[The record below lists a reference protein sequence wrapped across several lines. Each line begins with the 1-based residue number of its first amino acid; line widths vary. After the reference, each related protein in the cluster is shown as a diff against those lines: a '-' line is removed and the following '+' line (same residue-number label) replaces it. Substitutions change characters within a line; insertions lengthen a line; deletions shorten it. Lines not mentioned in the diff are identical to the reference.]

1 MNSSGRY
8 SLLLVSVFM
17 VMLTG
22 LFLGAT
28 PADAAVTS
36 GRTSDYSTSFPTAG
50 GPYIIAATWDADNS
64 TLYVVFNEAVADNG
78 TDDVEEDD
86 FLPIGFSFAGG
97 GATLNTQPNGGV
109 GIPSDA
115 DRRVV
120 AITGF
125 TVTPTAG
132 IDSLGLA
139 TLADNVDAD
148 GFTGVVGAVPGP
160 DHSRVPITLGPV
172 VVAAEVDTDWY
183 DLDGDMDDVT
193 ITLTFNVDIQGPAGG
208 AYVDADFDSAPE
220 LVKLPNDP
228 IIDWTFGTPATNQ
241 LTLTR
246 NANGH
251 VRGMWPGIT
260 KIYVDAGAVED
271 SDGATNSDCVAQTV
285 MIENA
290 SAGPALLGTHFRSSD
305 GASGDLLL
313 VFHEP
318 VDPASLAG
326 VPGTQYTLAGGGSA
340 WTGAETQDI
349 WTGSEYSNIVVVE
362 ANGSNASDATLTVI
376 GGAGP
381 QDYQAQYT
389 PAVTCSVK
397 TAIGILRAS
406 YDRNGTASTPDDDVL
421 EIIFSEPIANLNAV
435 HADDFHFAP
444 NGTGELIDNIWSEV
458 TISATNESGGGASY
472 GRVTVTD
479 WQNATDLNGEPLP
492 VGAFIKLD
500 SGSNI
505 KGTISGGVG
514 GGAVNASHWV
524 PIVQDREIWPAIST
538 MVQEVDTY
546 TSKYFD
552 EGPTVA
558 TNDDIDH
565 AFLAWREIG
574 AVDHSDYWLLFFTN
588 NGAGAL
594 TQVFIDT
601 YLNDALPISNIHSQL
616 TDANIIQ
623 RLQVDIAEGT
633 TTTDGEVLM
642 RGDEV
647 WFMLVPMTYWG
658 AIGPASSSLV
668 FTKSF
673 FVGPVC
679 PPRDF
684 VTDVDEDMIHIRAVW
699 EDTDLDGIR
708 DADEYTRYIWG
719 DANSAPC
726 GTTIHVWRRNE
737 RDTTP
742 GATELGNGPI
752 AGDGSF
758 GPITLPAGAN
768 EEWALWLQAEEDGTY
783 SDPVEI
789 LNDIHGVWLV
799 LDDGNGTGATDDD
812 LILHP
817 DRFNP
822 HRRYT
827 ANEHINCLVK
837 AEDGVLSGGG
847 SIGAMND
854 LLVLTADFSV
864 VDNRTNLDATLGG
877 DPLTEVRFQ
886 SLGRDSLDNDGDWD
900 DTSPNTGNGNGDMD
914 WPEPYK
920 DEDGN
925 GYFTPGEWFQDNNG
939 NGLCDAPH
947 GAGGAGDPAAI
958 VYDWYLDCTDEDEHG
973 WYEVQLLTATQ
984 YTGSV
989 SGDSTCYVDVDKG
1002 FQLLDPVTDPTALGP
1017 EGGWVLKNL
1026 PFAVQ
1031 DTVNDAAMV
1040 YDETAAT
1047 NDPPMAV
1054 MIDEVP
1060 VTETKIDE
1068 LMTLATLTTD
1078 PAGGTNLILPT
1089 DPTYHLGRYVQ
1100 FQATTPADND
1110 VSFGVA
1116 HLYTM
1121 RSGSWAWEPL
1131 VLDPPGT
1138 NATAGYPGVQDF
1150 DDDNDVVINSLL
1162 TNALDDDEDGTAD
1175 NEEEGIDLHDPE
1187 VVDAMQ
1193 ASLAAT
1199 TTAGVDT
1206 IWVSNDRIDN
1216 DNDAFFVM
1224 EVYWDENPA
1233 TTTDVTQRITWYN
1246 LDESTNN
1253 NVDDDNDGNVD
1264 ETTVALTAE
1273 TELYDT
1279 PASDDNE
1286 DGIMDGEAVA
1296 LTLDGAHK
1304 RIVWDVAWTGDIM
1317 VDATHILGQHPADFD
1332 GDVRASTE
1340 FIPLGHDVLRPNAIL
1355 STAFPGLGWGDT
1367 TTVTGVG
1374 ANALSWYDTHVDPAL
1389 ALNANVD
1396 FQYIAQLYDMAVDG
1410 TTEYKLRIVG
1420 YDHTGLGNSANSD
1433 SITFTLDVTA
1443 PENLE
1448 ITDCSDGDPTTGPA
1462 DFVDVDAQRGGLQIN
1477 DSGSYTLT
1485 VEQDEDAVSVQYY
1498 SRSSEDGGA
1507 TWTAWAAQ
1515 GALDVSRPYTAEY
1528 APVALDN
1535 NPAGDS
1541 LLVQFR
1547 AIGTDEFGNAQD
1559 ADSVCVFEVTV
1570 IDGTPPITWF
1580 SEIYNVVNP
1589 TDNQYWYR
1597 DTYGPVQVPVGPTI
1611 QLKAEFD
1618 DNDGVVGTNDVIR
1631 LVFDYRPVGV
1641 GGEWEHIMT
1650 YTGTV
1655 VVDPVTGDTLTI
1667 DFPGPIAVTLDT
1679 ESMGTGSF
1687 DLRVYGCDFEGNCN
1701 ILTPDMATI
1710 TIVTEGLRAY
1720 VEDPYLNGGFQDLY
1734 AFNYIHDAE
1743 ILTVEFQY
1751 YADTDGDHIDND
1763 GNSWVKIAI
1772 DGGLTTAGDVLLRRG
1787 TDFYYDLTAAQHQAF
1802 PAALGT
1808 AGGEYFVDFDL
1819 NGYSDRDPVVTDTD
1833 GSGTWDTGE
1842 PVICGLAAELT
1853 NGQALTAFPADHFFT
1868 GGDADFDATEW
1879 IFKDNAYGTANL
1891 DLWYTQWDVTAL
1903 SGWYLVR
1910 GVATDEYYAVDDSS
1924 TSPSVIPT
1932 RPIRIDPDPPYA
1944 DITRVTKADG
1954 DTLDMTLAMYVA
1966 GSTGWIMLE
1975 ATSSDED
1982 IDNVLFQYSTN
1993 GGGAWTDLDLNDD
2006 NDFYADIDGDPGF
2019 QALGDDE
2026 IFLDDGDFVY
2036 SAGDV
2041 CIYDGGDLTVDT
2053 PLGTPLMP
2061 LIGEDPAGGVPAD
2074 EDGDLMVDED
2084 DNVDKKDYDEPY
2096 LIYFD
2101 FSAMN
2106 FLSNTDVLF
2115 RAVPTDQSGNVDAT
2129 NASTIT
2135 INVGE
2140 TRPPETDIVS
2150 VYNAD
2155 GDTLDVW
2162 KAIADGDG
2170 VMLLGA
2176 VAGDLAF
2183 TIHATAEDSTSISY
2197 VDLYSRWNATC
2208 YPDLEAWE
2216 NPWASMSVA
2225 GYTTAD
2231 STYDYIFA
2239 VDMTG
2244 APDGAYEFFPMGVDG
2259 NGNMTPA
2266 PEHPYA
2272 FRILNN
2278 RAFITT
2284 DLTGATYAVG
2294 DEVWFD
2300 ADILTTPVGDTPTVN
2315 FYYAERVIDE
2325 VIDPTRISNS
2335 SPYISIAL
2343 DPVMTGPATAGNHAI
2358 LTINST
2364 ECTWH
2369 SSFTGLTGLTKYDWT
2384 MNGNAVQFGA
2394 VPAAGDTILIDYNLD
2409 IGAIGDYTDDW
2420 VAINAGDSYPPYTV
2434 AWDAG
2439 DGGIP
2444 TPTNAECE
2452 AYDIIATVDLGTA
2465 GDDECGLEETMV
2477 SEMKYIYLTDETLP
2491 VVDLYMKG
2499 GRHAALET
2507 YYPGNPSFDTVGDGA
2522 DTEWKI
2528 SGIEAEAIALQDPAD
2543 VSVLTGV
2550 NLVIANSDTSYT
2562 TAMTLI
2568 PSTATMLYM
2577 TFTMY
2582 EEDYRFLAA
2591 GSEAEYAIENAW
2603 VALGGNN
2610 YQMAE
2615 TTAGSGIW
2623 QVADVPVP
2631 VNATTA
2637 YQFFIDMEGD
2647 NHGLVDDAR
2656 NYNVGAAASRIKLP
2670 AVPFYYAI
2678 LNTADLLG
2686 ETTSIWRAYTV
2697 ATDEVGNVGTSD
2709 QMPFVYDPEKPTV
2722 SELIA
2727 DTILFN
2733 ETTDVDLW
2741 AECFDPTPSN
2751 LNIITVDEVVFQYCP
2766 NYYMADGEAVAPDS
2780 VQVWLTLGVDTDP
2793 TDGWAVL
2800 NINIPDPG
2808 DDNYDNDNDGDWDEL
2823 DEDTVPMAFRAVP
2836 RDDGWNWGDAVVLG
2850 FTLDSTEPQ
2859 AVLTAPLEGSIFTY
2873 EQLITLTAEITETQA
2888 DIEYISIQ
2896 YSLDGT
2902 TWPALPYNPAA
2913 PGTGWVDPT
2922 PEDNSDNPYLYAE
2935 PYTTTL
2941 DPADY
2946 PDFAEADRYVR
2957 FRAQAVDAAGNE
2969 DADPPEIIVVLDD
2982 ITGPTAYPMWA
2993 MTTGGAAWVPINDPF
3008 CQITG
3013 TAAQLRATFIDPTA
3027 TGNIASVTFEYA
3039 LPAAEEDWYLIDII
3053 DLPAPATWTIA
3064 NTQGTCDATWDV
3076 SGLAEGEVLVRTRAK
3091 DGDGNYGENPLVRSV
3106 TIDHTAP
3113 AIVYDPAT
3121 VGNGFPGFVNFVA
3134 YVSDGVVG
3142 ETSNVIVPD
3151 PETGDVTF
3159 YVATPDPTVA
3169 SITLQERTAGDAQ
3182 GAWTDWAPGDPGATD
3197 QFMYEP
3203 NLNFQTDAT
3212 DYYVW
3217 ILRVHDFVDHPDGVA
3232 GAHEIRGLAVD
3243 AAGNANILHD
3253 TNNPWDTY
3261 TVDTA
3266 DPECVSMTHSLPADQ
3281 VAAGDPVTFYFEG
3294 TDALT
3299 DIVVVRFEYD
3309 EVGGLDDWQVIDPD
3323 PETPEIEAVDV
3334 TPVEG
3339 TMDTDYPRW
3348 TAEITWTTPTYP
3360 VLTTDTAFNVRAV
3373 MYDSPMNNLDPT
3385 TPATCAIAAPINVED
3400 MTAPMYT
3407 KMWAIP
3413 DYVDWTDDPSGAAG
3427 TYDGDCE
3434 NGDHDGMWV
3443 DLNGVTGFQTNTA
3456 DIAIDY
3462 GDGGGILT
3470 NGDPSDGWL
3479 AQGGNTWPTYIDED
3493 VIDGNGLGEMNDI
3506 ILSDEVVL
3514 VARTQLYDDGLERV
3528 EFWGTYGS
3536 NDPILLCVDECVPDY
3551 TKFTAGGPLWQ
3562 GLWDTK
3568 ETDEHGEPI
3577 YPDGTWVIEAIAF
3590 DLAGNPEVADGED
3603 VATVIVDN
3611 TEPNATPDLDPLT
3624 TDVETGWG
3632 EWPEFTVE
3640 RNGFVK
3646 LFARTDSER
3655 DDDIVEFMFKRT
3667 RDLNLANSWTSV
3679 PNSAGIDSSDLN
3691 PDYTRPYDFDWDLN
3705 KLATPL
3711 AVGEKYDVACYSWDL
3726 VNNSE
3731 TQLLAFEDERYVQ
3744 FKIVDS
3750 IAPCA
3755 TITSVKRRTGNRD
3768 IITMPEH
3775 YDMIYARDFEYLR
3788 ATVLNYQNDCE
3799 RVEFMYA
3806 PVGSN
3811 DVTLIDAQVTQY
3823 PNDPYTW
3830 QITNWDLAALDPGV
3844 VYEVFAVAVDD
3855 VGNMDFDPTTGRP
3868 ECGGYFTLTVDVTP
3882 PTFTW
3887 VTPDPTETLIMKE
3900 CAVQGLSA
3908 ALETGTTCYDH
3919 GADETYGPSLA
3930 ECGRIQ
3936 VWGSYAG
3943 SVVDPTYTIT
3953 ITGGGTTF
3961 TWQKTGGAPVAG
3973 VAIDTN
3979 VYLADGVWVSFING
3993 TAGAASF
4000 ADDDVYTF
4008 NTQGL
4013 IYDLTFTSDDIDID
4027 RDEVYW
4033 EYKKVEEPDGD
4044 EFWRFGSVFP
4054 YDVLYDGQTKM
4065 YSTSLDVSTLEDGLY
4080 NLRLTVDDLSGNRT
4094 TKVMTD
4100 PSDATQWFVLVV
4112 DHTDPTIALT
4122 NVVIKDPAGGDD
4134 QVITPVDFG
4143 TPTDVTL
4150 GDVITLWATADDDE
4164 VALPGDPDMYETGVK
4179 DIIFEASQFGGSS
4192 YDWQEIGFWHAPDET
4207 QIPLEVTASVD
4218 WNVSG
4223 LYTETI
4229 YVVRARAADDMCNDE
4244 GYSAVVYLNVTDVR
4258 APRAR
4263 IAGFDPWTENHGDE
4277 RKTFCD
4283 IYALAYCDAPITQ
4296 VQFQYN
4302 VETNVVDDE
4311 GWIPIGIPDR
4321 CEHDNFSWTDEVWK
4335 TTIELTET
4343 NFTVGDEFYLRAIAT
4358 DDTPLQDQEPPW
4370 VKVRVVEYSTPMPD
4384 NSNWSDATLDLMVV
4398 GAEGDDA
4405 ILSDP
4410 MLTMQGGDEPG
4421 DAIAYVTTGDNSYDP
4436 HMLYIEPDASCGD
4449 WVALSRNI
4457 ESDVNWAGNADLER
4471 DNCGRMS
4478 FFASVL
4484 VADEA
4489 AGACRIVLKET
4500 DIWSHEVTYAL
4511 GSNGTAWVPG
4521 YMSADAVGDT
4531 TASQYLWAGANVP
4544 HSATTDF
4551 DECLFLMKAD
4561 APVMS
4566 VDQARYL
4573 TLVPRTCYYIGF
4585 PYNDVDFDNGYYPT
4599 VTIQYDEEAL
4609 MEVFGD
4615 DWAEK
4620 EPYLT
4625 PRVWYADDS
4634 VGDDSWWGYSIS
4646 HVTVHT
4652 ELNQVTFHI
4661 NELDRDMPFFAL
4673 FLPTQEA
4680 PVVVS
4685 TFRPAGPM
4693 RWGRHNYT
4701 DATPVITAYLHASS
4715 GDSEP
4720 IDEDTIELW
4729 IDGQIM
4735 AANGVPWVRGAG
4747 QLTVEQANPDAT
4759 IYEVIYR
4766 HSFLPE
4772 DWLQEGWHTLNIL
4785 YKHDTG
4791 VDEWIELHPEAWG
4804 ADFYVD
4810 TTPPVIEFDGG
4821 FVNNPVLKNVS
4832 GYVRAFEEEPRAE
4845 SMLKFQVKDLG
4856 GAGPYL
4862 RPEHTVWVW
4871 DVDCSDGIPA
4881 DPRHEYYEGTYYPT
4895 GDSTGCWTE
4904 VNYGIKYDLWLVDLY
4919 EDDQLDIDEFE
4930 ERILLHTGTVDEM
4943 VPYMYP
4949 AYYADG
4955 NYDRALYDPDSTL
4968 EVGIPIMAGGMVD
4981 DGDVLEVTLYS
4992 AKSIE
4997 QFSDSL
5003 QTYILYD
5010 TLYVGSGSPV
5020 VVFSG
5025 EYRTDRQS
5033 QEMHTYQY
5041 GVFDYAWNV
5050 GSDYIEKRF
5059 VVDSSAPQV
5068 SLIAPADGYTVPGE
5082 DFTFQIGIDDA
5093 KSGGGTVSWELLDA
5107 HGDVVDSGDGA
5118 EGTISDLPMGE
5129 YTLKVTAADALGNT
5143 TVMSLPI
5150 HAQSR
5155 ILGLTETYI
5164 YPNPFN
5170 PGDIEGMV
5178 HFNLSKAADVTIKVY
5193 DFAGEFVRTLA
5204 SGDPMPV
5211 GAHSIPW
5218 GGQAGDGTDLA
5229 NGAYMIRVEANDG
5242 STTKGATIKAV
5253 IWRE

>member
-1 MNSSGRY
+1 MNSSGRF
-8 SLLLVSVFM
+8 SLLLVSVCM
-17 VMLTG
+17 MMLTG

-28 PADAAVTS
+28 PAHAAVTS
-36 GRTSDYSTSFPTAG
+36 GRTSDYSTSFPSAG
-50 GPYIIAATWDADNS
+50 GPYIVAATWDADNS
-64 TLYVVFNEAVADNG
+64 TLYVVFNEAVADAG

-97 GATLNTQPNGGV
+97 GATLNTQPYAGV

-132 IDSLGLA
+132 VDSLALA

-148 GFTGVVGAVPGP
+148 GFSGAVGAVPGP
-160 DHSRVPITLGPV
+160 DHTRVPITLGPV
-172 VVAAEVDTDWY
+172 CVVAEVDNDWF
-183 DLDGDMDDVT
+183 DLDGDMDDVM

-208 AYVDADFDSAPE
+208 AYVDADFDTAPE

-228 IIDWTFGTPATNQ
+228 IIDFTFANPNPNQ
-241 LTLTR
+241 LTLVRT
-246 NANGH
+246 ANGH
-251 VRGMWPGIT
+251 MRGMWPGIT
-260 KIYVDAGAVED
+260 KIYVDATAVED
-271 SDGATNSDCVAQTV
+271 SDGATNSGCVAQTI

-290 SAGPALLGTHFRSSD
+290 AAGPALLGTHFRSTD

-318 VDPASLAG
+318 VDPTSLAG
-326 VPGTQYTLAGGGSA
+326 VPGTQYTFPGGVVWGGS
-340 WTGAETQDI
+340 ETQDL
-349 WTGSEYSNIVVVE
+349 WTGTEFNNVVMIDGVT
-362 ANGSNASDATLTVI
+362 AIAGASSATLTVV
-376 GGAGP
+376 GGNGP
-381 QDYQAQYT
+381 QDYQAEYS
-389 PAVTCSVK
+389 PAVTCSIK

-406 YDRNGTASTPDDDVL
+406 YDRNGTPSTPDDDVL
-421 EIIFSEPIANLNAV
+421 EMIFSEPFLALNAV
-435 HADDFHFAP
+435 QADDFHFAP

-458 TISATNESGGGASY
+458 TISATNESGGGTAY
-472 GRVTVTD
+472 GKVTVTD

-514 GGAVNASHWV
+514 TGAVNSSHWV
-524 PIVQDREIWPAIST
+524 PIVQDKAIWPAITT

-546 TSKYFD
+546 TTKYFD

-574 AVDHSDYWLLFFTN
+574 AADYADYWLLFFTN

-601 YLNDALPISNIHSQL
+601 YLNDAIPISNIHSQK
-616 TDANIIQ
+616 TDAGIVQ
-623 RLQVDIAEGT
+623 RLQVGIAEGT
-633 TTTDGEVLM
+633 STTDGEVLL

-658 AIGPASSSLV
+658 AIGPSASSLV

-684 VTDVDEDMIHIRAVW
+684 ITDVDEDMIHIRAVW
-699 EDTDLDGIR
+699 DDTDLDGIR

-726 GTTIHVWRRNE
+726 GTTIHVWRRGE
-737 RDTTP
+737 RDTTV
-742 GATELGNGPI
+742 GATELANGLI
-752 AGDGSF
+752 AVDGSF

-768 EEWALWLQAEEDGTY
+768 DEWALNLQAEEDGTY

-799 LDDGNGTGATDDD
+799 LADGNGTGATDDD

-837 AEDGVLSGGG
+837 AEDGVLSNGG

-854 LLVLTADFSV
+854 LLVLSADFSV
-864 VDNRTNLDATLGG
+864 YDNRTALAAALGG
-877 DPLTEVRFQ
+877 DALTAVEFK

-900 DTSPNTGNGNGDMD
+900 DTSPNAGNGNGDMD
-914 WPEPYK
+914 YPEPYK
-920 DEDGN
+920 DEDGD
-925 GYFTPGEWFQDNNG
+925 GYFTEGEWFQDNNG

-973 WYEVQLLTATQ
+973 WYEIQLLTAAQ
-984 YTGSV
+984 YSGSV
-989 SGDSTCYVDVDKG
+989 AGDSTCFMDVDKG
-1002 FQLLDPVTDPTALGP
+1002 FQLLDPVTDPTGLGP

-1026 PFAVQ
+1026 PFTVQ
-1031 DTVNDAAMV
+1031 DTVMDAAMV

-1047 NDPPMAV
+1047 NDPPMSA

-1068 LMTLATLTTD
+1068 LMTLAALTTD

-1116 HLYTM
+1116 QLYTQ
-1121 RSGSWAWEPL
+1121 RSGSWAWETL

-1138 NATAGYPGVQDF
+1138 NAQAVYPGVQDF
-1150 DDDNDVVINSLL
+1150 DDDGDQTTGGLL
-1162 TNALDDDEDGTAD
+1162 TNTIDDDEDGTVD
-1175 NEEEGIDLHDPE
+1175 EVGEGIDLSDPE

-1193 ASLAAT
+1193 ASLAIT
-1199 TTAGVDT
+1199 TAAGVDT

-1246 LDESTNN
+1246 IDEELNN
-1253 NVDDDNDGNVD
+1253 NVDDDNDGLVD
-1264 ETTVALTAE
+1264 EADEV
-1273 TELYDT
+1273 ELYNV

-1296 LTLDGAHK
+1296 LTLEGAHK
-1304 RIVWDVAWTGDIM
+1304 RVVWDLAWAGDIYI
-1317 VDATHILGQHPADFD
+1317 DATHVLGQHPADFD

-1340 FIPLGHDVLRPNAIL
+1340 FIPVGHDVMRPNAIL

-1374 ANALSWYDTHVDPAL
+1374 VNALSWWDTHAGE
-1389 ALNANVD
+1389 NVD
-1396 FQYIAQLYDMAVDG
+1396 FQYLAQLYDMAVDG

-1433 SITFTLDVTA
+1433 SVTFTLDVTA
-1443 PENLE
+1443 PENLA
-1448 ITDCSDGDPTTGPA
+1448 ITNSCDNDSTTAPA
-1462 DFVDVDAQRGGLQIN
+1462 DFVDVDPLRGRLQIY

-1485 VEQDEDAVSVQYY
+1485 VENYDDAVSVQYY
-1498 SRSSEDGGA
+1498 MRSSDDGGA
-1507 TWTAWAAQ
+1507 TWAAWATQ
-1515 GALDVSRPYTAEY
+1515 GALDVSVPYTAEY
-1528 APVALDN
+1528 APAALDN

-1541 LLVQFR
+1541 LLVEFR

-1559 ADSVCVFEVTV
+1559 PDSVCVLGVTV

-1589 TDNQYWYR
+1589 TDDAYWYR

-1618 DNDGVVGTNDVIR
+1618 DGDGVVGTNDVIR

-1641 GGEWEHIMT
+1641 GGDWEHIMT

-1679 ESMGTGSF
+1679 ESMGAGSF

-1720 VEDPYLNGGFQDLY
+1720 IEDPNLNGGFQDLY

-1751 YADTDGDHIDND
+1751 YADTDGDRIDND
-1763 GNSWVKIAI
+1763 GNSWVRIAI

-1787 TDFYYDLTAAQHQAF
+1787 SDHYYDISGHQAF
-1802 PAALGT
+1802 PAALGS
-1808 AGGEYFVDFDL
+1808 ADDEYFVDFDL

-1842 PVICGLAAELT
+1842 PVICGLAADLT

-1868 GGDADFDATEW
+1868 GADADFDATEW
-1879 IFKDNAYGTANL
+1879 IFKDNAYGTGGL
-1891 DLWYTQWDVTAL
+1891 DLWYTQWDPTAL
-1903 SGWYLVR
+1903 SGDFLVR
-1910 GVATDEYYAVDDSS
+1910 AVATDEYYAVDDSV

-1932 RPIRIDPDPPYA
+1932 RAIRIDPDPPYA
-1944 DITRVTKADG
+1944 NITRVTKADG
-1954 DTLDMTLAMYVA
+1954 DTLDMTISMYVP

-1975 ATSSDED
+1975 ATSADTD
-1982 IDNVLFQYSTN
+1982 IANVLFQYSTN

-2006 NDFYADIDGDPGF
+2006 NDFYSDIDGVTGF

-2036 SAGDV
+2036 GAGDV
-2041 CIYDGGDLTVDT
+2041 CIYDGGDLTIDT

-2061 LIGEDPAGGVPAD
+2061 LITEDPAGGGD
-2074 EDGDLMVDED
+2074 EDGDLMTDED
-2084 DNVDKKDYDEPY
+2084 DNTDKKDYDEPY

-2115 RAVPTDQSGNVDAT
+2115 QAVPTDQSGNVDAA
-2129 NASTIT
+2129 NATSIT
-2135 INVGE
+2135 INIGE

-2170 VMLLGA
+2170 VMLLGQET
-2176 VAGDLAF
+2176 GDLAF
-2183 TIHATAEDSTSISY
+2183 TAHVTAEDSTSISY
-2197 VDLYSRWNATC
+2197 VDLLSRWNATC

-2216 NPWASMSVA
+2216 NPWESMSTA

-2231 STYDYIFA
+2231 STYDYVFA
-2239 VDMTG
+2239 IDMTG
-2244 APDGAYEFFPMGVDG
+2244 AADGAYEFFPMGVDG

-2266 PEHPYA
+2266 PENPYA

-2278 RAFITT
+2278 RAIITT

-2300 ADILTTPVGDTPTVN
+2300 ATIVTTPPVEVPTVN
-2315 FYYAERVIDE
+2315 FYYAERVLGE
-2325 VIDPTRISNS
+2325 AVDPTRISQS
-2335 SPYISIAL
+2335 SPYTSIDL
-2343 DPVMTGPATAGNHAI
+2343 DPVMFGTATAGRHAI
-2358 LTINST
+2358 MTINGVAG
-2364 ECTWH
+2364 TWYE
-2369 SSFTGLTGLTKYDWT
+2369 SFTGLTGLTKLDWT
-2384 MNGNAVQFGA
+2384 MNGNGVQFGA
-2394 VPAAGDTILIDYNLD
+2394 PPAAGDTILVDYN
-2409 IGAIGDYTDDW
+2409 ITTW
-2420 VAINAGDSYPPYTV
+2420 NAINAGDSYPPYSV

-2444 TPTNAECE
+2444 APVNAECE
-2452 AYDIIATVDLGTA
+2452 AYDIIATIDLGMAA
-2465 GDDECGLEETMV
+2465 GDECGLEETMV
-2477 SEMKYIYLTDETLP
+2477 SELKYIYLTDESLP
-2491 VVDLYMKG
+2491 DVDLYMKG

-2507 YYPGNPSFDTVGDGA
+2507 YYPGNPSFDTVGEGA

-2528 SGIEAEAIALQDPAD
+2528 SGIEAEAIAVQDGAD
-2543 VSVLTGV
+2543 PSVLTGV
-2550 NLVIANSDTSYT
+2550 NLMIASQDTSYT
-2562 TAMTLI
+2562 YPMTLI

-2582 EEDYRFLAA
+2582 EEDYKYLAA
-2591 GSEAEYAIENAW
+2591 GNEAEYEIENAW

-2615 TTAGSGIW
+2615 TVAGSGIW
-2623 QVADVPVP
+2623 QVASVPVP
-2631 VNATTA
+2631 VNGFTA
-2637 YQFFIDMEGD
+2637 YQFNIDMVGD
-2647 NHGLVDDAR
+2647 DHGLVDDAR
-2656 NYNVGAAASRIKLP
+2656 NYNTGLADSRIVLP
-2670 AVPFYYAI
+2670 NVPFYYAL
-2678 LNTADLLG
+2678 LNTTVFG
-2686 ETTSIWRAYTV
+2686 PTTSIWRAYTV
-2697 ATDEVGNVGTSD
+2697 ATDEAGNVGTS
-2709 QMPFVYDPEKPTV
+2709 MSLPFVYDTERPTV

-2727 DTILFN
+2727 DTVLFN

-2766 NYYMADGEAVAPDS
+2766 NFYMEDGVTEAPDS

-2793 TDGWAVL
+2793 SDGWSVL
-2800 NINIPDPG
+2800 NINIDDPG
-2808 DDNYDNDNDGDWDEL
+2808 DDDYDNNNNGDWDEPA
-2823 DEDTVPMAFRAVP
+2823 EDTVPMTFRAVP
-2836 RDDGWNWGDAVVLG
+2836 RDDGWNWGTAFELG
-2850 FTLDSTEPQ
+2850 FTLDSTEPA

-2902 TWPALPYNPAA
+2902 TWPALPYNPGA

-2922 PEDNSDNPYLYAE
+2922 PEDNSDNPYLYAA

-2941 DPADY
+2941 DPDDY
-2946 PDFAEADRYVR
+2946 PDFAAADRWLR
-2957 FRAQAVDAAGNE
+2957 FRAQAMDAAGN
-2969 DADPPEIIVVLDD
+2969 ADSDPAEIIIVLDD

-2993 MTTGGAAWVPINDPF
+2993 ATTGGAFIPINDPY

-3013 TAAQLRATFIDPTA
+3013 TGAQIRSAFIDPTA
-3027 TGNIASVTFEYA
+3027 TGNIATVTVEYA
-3039 LPAAEEDWYLIDII
+3039 LAAADDTTWMLIEII
-3053 DLPAPATWTIA
+3053 DLPAPAGWTVP
-3064 NTQGTCDATWDV
+3064 NSQGTCDATWDV
-3076 SGLAEGEVLVRTRAK
+3076 SSLPEGDVLVRSRAK
-3091 DGDGNYGENPLVRSV
+3091 DGAGNYGENPLVRTV

-3113 AIVYDPAT
+3113 ALVYDETT
-3121 VGNGFPGFVNFVA
+3121 VGNGFLGFINYVA

-3142 ETSNVIVPD
+3142 ETSNVILPD

-3159 YVATPDPTVA
+3159 YLATPDPTVA

-3182 GAWTDWAPGDPGATD
+3182 GAWTNWAPGAPGATN

-3203 NLNFQTDAT
+3203 NLNFQTDT
-3212 DYYVW
+3212 TTYYVW
-3217 ILRVHDFVDHPDGVA
+3217 LLRVHDLVDHPAGVA
-3232 GAHEIRGLAVD
+3232 GKHELRGLAVD
-3243 AAGNANILHD
+3243 AAGNGNILHD
-3253 TNNPWDTY
+3253 ANNPWSTW
-3261 TVDTA
+3261 TIDTA

-3309 EVGGLDDWQVIDPD
+3309 EVGGMAEWTVIDPD
-3323 PETPEIEAVDV
+3323 PLTPEIEAVDV
-3334 TPVEG
+3334 TAVEE

-3360 VLTTDTAFNVRAV
+3360 VLTTDTSYNVRAV
-3373 MYDSPMNNLDPT
+3373 MFDSPLNNIDPL
-3385 TPATCAIAAPINVED
+3385 TPATCAIASPIAVED
-3400 MTAPMYT
+3400 MTPPMYT

-3413 DYVDWTDDPSGAAG
+3413 GLIEFDDDASGSAG
-3427 TYDGDCE
+3427 AYDSDCE
-3434 NGDHDGMWV
+3434 NDDHDGV
-3443 DLNGVTGFQTNTA
+3443 YVEINGTA
-3456 DIAIDY
+3456 NYQANSTDVAIDY
-3462 GDGGGILT
+3462 GD
-3470 NGDPSDGWL
+3470 NGTELADGDNSDG
-3479 AQGGNTWPTYIDED
+3479 QVGDGQTWPNYIDED
-3493 VIDGNGLGEMNDI
+3493 VITGNGLGEVNDI
-3506 ILSDEVVL
+3506 LIGHEVVL

-3528 EFWGTYGS
+3528 EFWGTYQDAQS
-3536 NDPILLCVDECVPDY
+3536 VPILIAVDECTPAY
-3551 TKFTAGGPLWQ
+3551 AMFTAGGPLWH
-3562 GLWDTK
+3562 GRWDTEK
-3568 ETDEHGEPI
+3568 TDEHGAPI
-3577 YPDGTWVIEAIAF
+3577 YPDGTWIIEPIAF
-3590 DLAGNPEVADGED
+3590 DLAGNPEVLDGVD

-3611 TEPNATPDLDPLT
+3611 TEPNATPDLNPLT

-3640 RNGFVK
+3640 RNGFMK
-3646 LFARTDSER
+3646 LFARTESER
-3655 DDDIVEFMFKRT
+3655 DDDIVQFNFKRA
-3667 RDLNLANSWTSV
+3667 RDLNLTESWTTV
-3679 PNSAGIDSSDLN
+3679 PNSAGVDSSDLN

-3705 KLATPL
+3705 KLTVPL

-3726 VNNSE
+3726 VNNGE
-3731 TQLLAFEDERYVQ
+3731 THLDAFEDERYVQ
-3744 FKIVDS
+3744 FKIIDT

-3806 PVGSN
+3806 PVGN
-3811 DVTLIDAQVTQY
+3811 NQPTLIDAQVTQY

-3830 QITNWDLAALDPGV
+3830 QITNWDLGALVPGA

-3855 VGNMDFDPTTGRP
+3855 VGNMDFNELTGRP
-3868 ECGGYFTLTVDVTP
+3868 DCGGYFTLTVDLTG
-3882 PTFTW
+3882 PTMTW
-3887 VTPDPTETLIMKE
+3887 VTPDPIESLIMKE
-3900 CAVQGLSA
+3900 CATVGLSA
-3908 ALETGTTCYDH
+3908 ALETGTSCYDH
-3919 GADETYGPSLA
+3919 GNDETYGPSLA
-3930 ECGRIQ
+3930 SCGRIQ
-3936 VWGSYAG
+3936 VWGSYTG

-3961 TWQKTGGAPVAG
+3961 TWQKTGGSPVTG
-3973 VAIDTN
+3973 VAIDTD

-3993 TAGAASF
+3993 TDGAASF
-4000 ADDDVYTF
+4000 ADDDIYTF
-4008 NTQGL
+4008 TTQGR
-4013 IYDLTFTSDDIDID
+4013 IYDLVFTSDDIDVD

-4044 EFWRFGSVFP
+4044 EYWRFGSVFP

-4065 YSTSLDVSTLEDGLY
+4065 FSTSMDVSMLADGLY

-4094 TKVMTD
+4094 TQVMTNAAD
-4100 PSDATQWFVLVV
+4100 EWFVMVV
-4112 DHTDPTIALT
+4112 DTADPTIALT
-4122 NVVIKDPAGGDD
+4122 NVVITDPAGGGDT
-4134 QVITPVDFG
+4134 VISPVDFG

-4164 VALPGDPDMYETGVK
+4164 AGLPGDPDMYETGVT
-4179 DIIFEASQFGGSS
+4179 DIIFEASHFGGSS
-4192 YDWQEIGFWHAPDET
+4192 YSWQEVGFWHAPDET
-4207 QIPLEVTASVD
+4207 AIPLEVTASVE
-4218 WNVSG
+4218 WNISG
-4223 LYTETI
+4223 LWAEGI
-4229 YVVRARAADDMCNDE
+4229 YVVRARAADELCNDE
-4244 GYSAVVYLNVTDVR
+4244 GYSAVVYLNIMDVR

-4263 IAGFDPWTENHGDE
+4263 IAGFDPWTETHGDE

-4302 VETNVVDDE
+4302 ETTNAVADA

-4321 CEHDNFSWTDEVWK
+4321 CEYDAYSYTDEVWK

-4343 NFTVGDEFYLRAIAT
+4343 NFTVGDQFYLRAIAT
-4358 DDTPLQDQEPPW
+4358 DDTPLQDEMPPW
-4370 VKVRVVEYSTPMPD
+4370 VLVEVIEYATGRPD
-4384 NSNWSDATLDLMVV
+4384 GTSWSNATLDLMVV
-4398 GAEGDDA
+4398 PVEGDDA

-4410 MLTMQGGDEPG
+4410 NLTMQGGDEPE
-4421 DAIAYVTTGDNSYDP
+4421 DAIVTVTTGDAGYDP
-4436 HMLYIEPDASCGD
+4436 HMLYIEPDSPSCAD
-4449 WVALSRNI
+4449 WVSLSRNI
-4457 ESDVNWAGNADLER
+4457 EHDIIWAGHTELER

-4484 VADEA
+4484 VDGGE
-4489 AGACRIVLKET
+4489 AGACRIILTET
-4500 DIWSHEVTYAL
+4500 DIWSHDVDFAL

-4531 TASQYLWAGANVP
+4531 TATSPYLWAGVSVP
-4544 HSATTDF
+4544 PAATTDF

-4561 APVMS
+4561 APIMS
-4566 VDQARYL
+4566 VDQERYL
-4573 TLVPRTCYYIGF
+4573 TLVPRSCYYIGF
-4585 PYNDVDFDNGYYPT
+4585 PYSDVDFDNGYYPT
-4599 VTIQYDEEAL
+4599 VTLQYDEAAL
-4609 MEVFGD
+4609 MEVFGE

-4625 PRVWYADDS
+4625 PRVWDADGS
-4634 VGDDSWWGYSIS
+4634 VGDDSWWGESIS

-4661 NELDRDMPFFAL
+4661 DTLDREMPFFAL
-4673 FLPTQEA
+4673 FLPSQEA

-4685 TFRPAGPM
+4685 TFRPAGPL

-4715 GDSEP
+4715 GDDEP

-4735 AANGVPWVRGAG
+4735 ASNGVPWVRGAG
-4747 QLTVEQANPDAT
+4747 QLAVEQANPDAT
-4759 IYEVIYR
+4759 IYEIIYC
-4766 HSFLPE
+4766 HSFLAE
-4772 DWLQEGWHTLNIL
+4772 DWLREGWHTLNIL
-4785 YKHDTG
+4785 YKHSSG
-4791 VDEWIELHPEAWG
+4791 VEEWIELNQEAWG

-4821 FVNNPVLKNVS
+4821 FVNNPVLRNVS
-4832 GYVRAFEEEPRAE
+4832 GYVRAFETTPRAE

-4862 RPEHTVWVW
+4862 RPEHTVWIW
-4871 DVDCSDGIPA
+4871 DVDCSDNLPP
-4881 DPRHEYYEGTYYPT
+4881 DPRHEYYEGTYYPQS
-4895 GDSTGCWTE
+4895 DSLGCWTE
-4904 VNYGIKYDLWLVDLY
+4904 VNLGIKYDLWLVDLY
-4919 EDDQLDIDEFE
+4919 EDDQMDIDEFE

-4949 AYYADG
+4949 SYYVDG
-4955 NYDRALYDPDSTL
+4955 DKATYGPDSTL
-4968 EVGIPIMAGGMVD
+4968 HVGIPIMAGGMVD

-4997 QFSDSL
+4997 QYTDSL

-5010 TLYVGSGSPV
+5010 TLYVGTGSPI

-5025 EYRTDRQS
+5025 EYRTDRFS

-5059 VVDSSAPQV
+5059 VVDSSPPQV
-5068 SLIAPADGYTVPGE
+5068 SLLAPADGYTAPGE
-5082 DFTFQIGIDDA
+5082 DFTFQVAIEDA
-5093 KSGGGTVSWELLDA
+5093 KSGGGTVTWELIDA
-5107 HGDVVDSGDGA
+5107 HGEVYAFGDGA
-5118 EGTISDLPMGE
+5118 EGTIPDLPLGE
-5129 YTLKVTAADALGNT
+5129 YTLKVIACDALGNE
-5143 TVMSLPI
+5143 TVMSIPI

-5155 ILGLTETYI
+5155 VLGLTETYI

-5178 HFNLSKAADVTIKVY
+5178 HFNLSKGADITIKVY

-5204 SGDPMPV
+5204 SGAPMDA
-5211 GAHSIPW
+5211 GACNIPW
-5218 GGQAGDGTDLA
+5218 GGQASDGTDLA